1 MSWFRKTEMPDERDA
16 LAGRATAMPVP
27 ERHFVLGTPLAGVL
41 DDGALGEGSVMGN
54 GAANGKGAIG
64 ERGAMGAGSALGDTF
79 AGAEKLIVGM
89 GCFWGAERKF
99 WEHDGVLTTA
109 VGYSAGFTP
118 NPTYEEVCSG
128 KTGHNEVVLVVF
140 NPAVA
145 SLEAM
150 LKVFWENHDPTQGM
164 RQGNDIGTQYRSG
177 IYYFTDEQRVAA
189 EASRDMYG
197 EALSKVGYGA
207 ITTEILP
214 ATEFYY
220 AEDYH
225 QQYLAKNPM
234 GYCGIGGTGVS
245 CPVGVSV

>member
-1 MSWFRKTEMPDERDA
+1 MSWFKKTKIPDAADA
-16 LAGRATAMPVP
+16 LVGRAIRMPVP
-27 ERHFVLGTPLAGVL
+27 EKHFVLGTPLAGL
-41 DDGALGEGSVMGN
+41 LEGP
-54 GAANGKGAIG
+54 
-64 ERGAMGAGSALGDTF
+64 F
-79 AGAEKLIVGM
+79 GAEVADTAAEEFTEKLVVEKLVVGM

-99 WEHDGVLTTA
+99 WEHDGVITTA
-109 VGYSAGFTP
+109 VGYTAGFTP

-128 KTGHNEVVLVVF
+128 MTGHNEAVLVVF
-140 NPAVA
+140 NPAVCD
-145 SLEAM
+145 LQAM

-164 RQGNDIGTQYRSG
+164 RQGNDVGTQYRSG
-177 IYYFTDEQRVAA
+177 IYYFSDTQKVAA
-189 EASRDMYG
+189 EASRDMYQ
-197 EALSKVGYGA
+197 EVLSRAGYGE

-245 CPVGVSV
+245 CPNPKQSNVALTQNNPI

>member
-1 MSWFRKTEMPDERDA
+1 MPDEQNA
-16 LAGRATAMPVP
+16 LAGRTARMPVP
-27 ERHFVLGTPLAGVL
+27 ERHFVLGTPLA
-41 DDGALGEGSVMGN
+41 DGS
-54 GAANGKGAIG
+54 
-64 ERGAMGAGSALGDTF
+64 F

-145 SLEAM
+145 SFEAM

-189 EASRDMYG
+189 EASRNMYG
-197 EALSKVGYGA
+197 EALIKVGYGP